1 MGLSWALTGL
11 YALLLASHGLV
22 RATVGLN
29 WPLMGL
35 TLASHRHLRASTG
48 LNRPLMDHY
57 GPIGPVMGLYGPLR
71 TSTRIHRPFAGLYE
85 PLRASVGLTWAS
97 HGPLR
102 ASTGFSRLLMGLY
115 WIVSHGFLVLVFFP
129 WLPRSPFC
137 SGGVWGEG
145 SALSCSNWRF
155 VWLATL
161 FWALV
166 GALNPRDFSFST
178 SYIVLRPRLKSF
190 PFFVM
195 FS

>member
-1 MGLSWALTGL
+1 MVRRNPAAASTTITKASVGEPSCLLQLPMLAVTA
-11 YALLLASHGLV
+11 YALPCTSLSMCCIPV
-22 RATVGLN
+22 RPNTSGMQINTCPCWCMQGPGA
-29 WPLMGL
+29 
-35 TLASHRHLRASTG
+35 HL
-48 LNRPLMDHY
+48 
-57 GPIGPVMGLYGPLR
+57 
-71 TSTRIHRPFAGLYE
+71 
-85 PLRASVGLTWAS
+85 VGLTWAS

-102 ASTGFSRLLMGLY
+102 ASNRFSRLLMGLY